1 MTNLPCP
8 PDNLDR
14 WRQSER
20 DRLIEARQKIP
31 VSVRQAADKEL
42 AKRLDALLGDIS
54 GRIISLY
61 WPFRGEPDL
70 RHWAAACRKSG
81 AGTALPVVVAKA
93 TPLIFRQW
101 DAATKLDK
109 GVWNIPI
116 PPADAATVIP
126 DIVLAP
132 VVGLDAQLYRLG
144 YGGGFF
150 DRTIAAIRTTGANPA
165 VIGVGYDMPR
175 METIPPHRFDIP
187 MDHALLVPA

>member
-1 MTNLPCP
+1 MTNLACP
-8 PDNLDR
+8 PDDPDQ

-20 DRLIEARQKIP
+20 ARLIDARQKIP
-31 VSVRQAADKEL
+31 VAVRQAADKEL

-54 GRIISLY
+54 GRMISLY

-81 AGTALPVVVAKA
+81 ARTALPVVVARA

-101 DAATKLDK
+101 DETTKLDK

-116 PPADAATVIP
+116 PSDDAATVIP

-150 DRTIAAIRTTGANPA
+150 DRTIAAIRATGANPT
-165 VIGVGYDMPR
+165 VIGVGYDMQR
-175 METIPPHRFDIP
+175 MQTIHPHRFDIP
-187 MDHALLVPA
+187 MDHAVLIPA

>member
-1 MTNLPCP
+1 MTDLPCP
-8 PDNLDR
+8 PDDLAQ
-14 WRQSER
+14 WRQTER
-20 DRLIEARQKIP
+20 ARLIDARQKIP
-31 VSVRQAADKEL
+31 VSVRQAADIEL

-54 GRIISLY
+54 GRMISLY

-70 RHWAAACRKSG
+70 RPWASACRKSG
-81 AGTALPVVVAKA
+81 AKTALPVVVAKA
-93 TPLIFRQW
+93 TPLIFRDW
-101 DAATKLDK
+101 DATTKLDK

-116 PPADAATVIP
+116 PPAEAATVTP

-150 DRTIAAIRTTGANPA
+150 DRTLAAIRATGANPT
-165 VIGVGYDMPR
+165 VIGVGYDMQR
-175 METIPPHRFDIP
+175 METIRPHRFDIP